1 MPEALYDCVQDEVV
15 RRLDFGARLAE
26 VHTEVVEATPGL
38 SEDERAAL
46 WLLAWSYPSDARDR
60 GRAYWSRAR

>member
-26 VHTEVVEATPGL
+26 IDSEVVEATPGL

-46 WLLAWSYPSDARDR
+46 WLFAWAHRSDTRHPGPMFRSVAR
-60 GRAYWSRAR
+60 